1 MPIESKEK
9 GSVQQWTS
17 LPSPGLSQFWGY
29 ISHLLPSESSMV
41 ETIAQRVVLTSGGLF
56 PLLLLAQAQ
65 PNQCADYCTY
75 HSLLNS

>member
-1 MPIESKEK
+1 
-9 GSVQQWTS
+9 
-17 LPSPGLSQFWGY
+17 
-29 ISHLLPSESSMV
+29 MV